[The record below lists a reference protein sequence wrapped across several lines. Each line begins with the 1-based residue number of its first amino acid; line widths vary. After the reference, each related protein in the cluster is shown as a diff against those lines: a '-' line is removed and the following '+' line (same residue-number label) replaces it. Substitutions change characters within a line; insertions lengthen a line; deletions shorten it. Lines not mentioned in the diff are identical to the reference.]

1 MRSETIRLKDKW
13 FRFYIRE
20 EQILERVRKIADE
33 INRDLEGKEVVF
45 VVILNGAFVFAADL
59 LREIHLPS
67 CQMSFLKL
75 SSYEG
80 MKSTGHVK
88 ELLGVVENLE
98 GKTVVV
104 VEDIVDSGVTLET
117 IVHALEKHH
126 PAEILIS
133 ALLLKPEAYQYK
145 RHIDYVGFEIPND
158 FIVGY
163 GLDYDGM
170 GRNLKDIYQ
179 LIK

>member
-13 FRFYIRE
+13 FRLYIHE
-20 EQILERVRKIADE
+20 EQILARVRKIAYE
-33 INRDLEGKEVVF
+33 INRDLEGKEVMF

-80 MKSTGHVK
+80 MQSTGHVK
-88 ELLGVVENLE
+88 ELLGVEENLE
-98 GKTVVV
+98 GRTVVV

-117 IVHALEKHH
+117 IVNTLEKHR

-163 GLDYDGM
+163 GLDYDGV
-170 GRNLKDIYQ
+170 GRNLRDIYQ
-179 LIK
+179 LK

>member
-13 FRFYIRE
+13 FRLCIHE
-20 EQILERVRKIADE
+20 EQILERIRKIAYE
-33 INRDLEGKEVVF
+33 INKDLEGKEVMF
-45 VVILNGAFVFAADL
+45 VVILNGAFMFAADL
-59 LREIHLPS
+59 LREIHIPS

-80 MKSTGHVK
+80 MQSTGQVK
-88 ELLGVVENLE
+88 ELLGVEENLE

-117 IVHALEKHH
+117 IVTTLEKHH

-158 FIVGY
+158 FVVGY
-163 GLDYDGM
+163 GLDYDGY
-170 GRNLKDIYQ
+170 GRNLRDIYQ
-179 LIK
+179 LK